1 MNLTL
6 LSDANTIYIYQTFG
20 IGEPDKMHAATDVP
34 LVKLKKKLLYGN
46 REKYCQ
52 MTKEGRSNVHLYL
65 AKDKRGEQFIS
76 VESLTNFEFCCYL
89 PN

>member
-20 IGEPDKMHAATDVP
+20 IGEPDKMHAATEIN
-34 LVKLKKKLLYGN
+34 KK
-46 REKYCQ
+46 
-52 MTKEGRSNVHLYL
+52 GRSNVHLYL
-65 AKDKRGEQFIS
+65 AKDRRGEKFIS
-76 VESLTNFEFCCYL
+76 AESLTNFQFCCYL

>member
-34 LVKLKKKLLYGN
+34 LVKLKKRYSMEI
-46 REKYCQ
+46 EKSIV
-52 MTKEGRSNVHLYL
+52 K
-65 AKDKRGEQFIS
+65 
-76 VESLTNFEFCCYL
+76 
-89 PN
+89 

>member
-34 LVKLKKKLLYGN
+34 LVKLKKKVLYGN
-46 REKYCQ
+46 EKSIV
-52 MTKEGRSNVHLYL
+52 K
-65 AKDKRGEQFIS
+65 
-76 VESLTNFEFCCYL
+76 
-89 PN
+89 

>member
-6 LSDANTIYIYQTFG
+6 LSDTNTIYIYQTFG

-34 LVKLKKKLLYGN
+34 LVKLKKRYS
-46 REKYCQ
+46 REMRKVLSNDERGQ
-52 MTKEGRSNVHLYL
+52 SNVHLYL

-76 VESLTNFEFCCYL
+76 AESSTNFEFCCYL